1 MLDCH
6 IEKLFAAVHQ
16 HSLSCHA
23 HRPTALPLSLP
34 LLFLSLST
42 CRVYH
47 IENLCRETFAT
58 RFPQCLPR
66 RFGLFRNLGQNT
78 LAREHHD
85 VSAAAVSLSPSI
97 SISLSLSPCV
107 SLFSLP
113 FSPCLTAATKQ
124 NISKKYAINDI
135 LP

>member
-78 LAREHHD
+78 LVREHHD

-97 SISLSLSPCV
+97 SVSLSLSLSLRL
-107 SLFSLP
+107 SLFAP
-113 FSPCLTAATKQ
+113 FLVMLDCSDEAKHQQEICHK
-124 NISKKYAINDI
+124 
-135 LP
+135 